1 MWNNDVSWQDND
13 NTTMFL
19 IETPKRESGLVKII
33 SVNASLELH
42 SGNVFDENL
51 LSFKMNTEHE
61 RKIRLH
67 TIYTYVQLRCLKTM
81 WVVMILL

>member
-1 MWNNDVSWQDND
+1 
-13 NTTMFL
+13 MFL

-33 SVNASLELH
+33 SVIELH
-42 SGNVFDENL
+42 SGNVFDKNL

-67 TIYTYVQLRCLKTM
+67 TIYTYVQLRCLNTM